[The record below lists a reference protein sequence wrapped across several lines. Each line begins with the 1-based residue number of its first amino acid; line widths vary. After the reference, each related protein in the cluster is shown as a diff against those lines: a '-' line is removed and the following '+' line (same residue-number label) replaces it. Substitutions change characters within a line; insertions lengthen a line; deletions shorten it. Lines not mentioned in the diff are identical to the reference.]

1 MYMLYIDNILFPVA
15 PPKIVTETEFEN
27 KTYTLIDGSRVN
39 QPGGSGLKKFS
50 FELLLPMSRYPF
62 AQYEAG
68 FCDAEYYIEHLRRI
82 GAEKKDVSF
91 DVYKTYESSGITYLT
106 SVRVLPEKIV
116 ITEDAENGQDVK
128 AEIVLR
134 EYRSVETKLA
144 QAKQNSYSMRSDSYE
159 VPETYT
165 VKKGDSLWLISKKLF
180 GDGAKYKVLAEL
192 NSIKPPYT
200 IYVGQ
205 KLKVRE

>member
-15 PPKIVTETEFEN
+15 PAKIVTETEFEN
-27 KTYTLIDGSRVN
+27 KAYTLIDGSRVN
-39 QPGGSGLKKFS
+39 QSAGSGLKKFS

-82 GAEKKDVSF
+82 GREKKDVSF
-91 DVYKTYESSGITYLT
+91 DVYKTYEASGVTYLT

-128 AEIVLR
+128 AQIVLR

-144 QAKQNSYSMRSDSYE
+144 QAKNNGYSARSDSYDL
-159 VPETYT
+159 PETYT

-180 GDGAKYKVLAEL
+180 GDGAKYKTLAEL

-205 KLKVRE
+205 KLKIRE